1 MGRGFVNADSS
12 LRALAL
18 SIVPVRTVTFDVG
31 GRLHKVRNSFISLN
45 QNNVIGRLG
54 QIALDRN
61 VDEPIF
67 IDRDGDIFIYVLNFL
82 RDGRIEL
89 PMTVAK
95 QAFMN
100 ELRYYGIDCSVGRV
114 TQFVTPVVCLD
125 LGAVALIACF
135 SLLLSVSMKKH

>member
-1 MGRGFVNADSS
+1 MVPVY

-82 RDGRIEL
+82 RDGTIEL
-89 PMTVAK
+89 PTTIPRST
-95 QAFMN
+95 FIR
-100 ELRYYGIDCSVGRV
+100 ELRFYGIDSSAWSV
-114 TQFVTPVVCLD
+114 TQFVPTVVCLD
-125 LGAVALIACF
+125 LGAVALMACF
-135 SLLLSVSMKKH
+135 GLLLSVSMKKH

>member
-1 MGRGFVNADSS
+1 MVPVY

-82 RDGRIEL
+82 RDGKIEL
-89 PMTVAK
+89 PMTVPK

-114 TQFVTPVVCLD
+114 TQFVPTVMCLD
-125 LGAVALIACF
+125 LGAVALVACF
-135 SLLLSVSMKKH
+135 GLLLSVSMTKH

>member
-1 MGRGFVNADSS
+1 MVPVY

-18 SIVPVRTVTFDVG
+18 SIVPIRTVTFDVG

-45 QNNVIGRLG
+45 QSNVIGRLG

-82 RDGRIEL
+82 RDGTIEL
-89 PMTVAK
+89 PTTIPRST
-95 QAFMN
+95 FIR
-100 ELRYYGIDCSVGRV
+100 ELRYYGIDWSAGSV
-114 TQFVTPVVCLD
+114 TQFTATVCCLD
-125 LGAVALIACF
+125 LGAVALVAF
-135 SLLLSVSMKKH
+135 GLLLCVSMKKH

>member
-1 MGRGFVNADSS
+1 MVPVY

-89 PMTVAK
+89 PMTVPK

-125 LGAVALIACF
+125 LGAVTLIACF

>member
-1 MGRGFVNADSS
+1 MVPVY

-61 VDEPIF
+61 VNEPIF

-89 PMTVAK
+89 PMTVPK

-125 LGAVALIACF
+125 LGAVALMACF

>member
-1 MGRGFVNADSS
+1 MVPVY

-89 PMTVAK
+89 PMTVPK

>member
-1 MGRGFVNADSS
+1 MVPVY

-89 PMTVAK
+89 PMTVPK

-125 LGAVALIACF
+125 LGAVALMACF

>member
-1 MGRGFVNADSS
+1 MVPVY

-82 RDGRIEL
+82 RDGKIEL
-89 PMTVAK
+89 PMTVPK

-125 LGAVALIACF
+125 LGAVALMACF

>member
-1 MGRGFVNADSS
+1 MVPVY

-89 PMTVAK
+89 PMTVPK
-95 QAFMN
+95 QAFIN